1 MRLRLPQPCTSGK
14 YIMPGPKA
22 DPKND
27 NAVRLCLANPEL
39 SYSDA
44 LSQSGATFTKQAL
57 GARVRAARAAALADS
72 DEAAPNRGRSP
83 SKRLRARGAHAS
95 APAPASPPACG
106 SGKHKRRKLK
116 LGERELPKGTN
127 LNTRQKGKIRA
138 HNLEVTANRTK
149 AIKEASEESSE
160 DEESTSE

>member
-44 LSQSGATFTKQAL
+44 LSNVHTKQAL
-57 GARVRAARAAALADS
+57 GARVRATRAAALADS

-149 AIKEASEESSE
+149 AIKE
-160 DEESTSE
+160 STQR